1 VFQEVISRSYQI
13 RGRGHYEYSKPLP
26 IAYEEDFFEVDN
38 HTQRIVNKAWS
49 YAHVL
54 RDAGLP
60 FIAYTEQITFLL
72 FLKMADE
79 RTKPPIQSPASSPPE
94 LGWRSLLENDRQE
107 LELHYRRVFDELGKE
122 RGLLGEIFKR
132 ARLEIQDPALLR
144 RLIVELI
151 DKEHWSSMQA
161 DVKGDVYE
169 GILSRSA
176 EESPKG
182 AGQYFT
188 PRL

>member
-1 VFQEVISRSYQI
+1 MDWQ
-13 RGRGHYEYSKPLP
+13 
-26 IAYEEDFFEVDN
+26 
-38 HTQRIVNKAWS
+38 
-49 YAHVL
+49 
-54 RDAGLP
+54 
-60 FIAYTEQITFLL
+60 
-72 FLKMADE
+72 
-79 RTKPPIQSPASSPPE
+79 
-94 LGWRSLLENDRQE
+94 SLLEREGQE
-107 LELHYRRVFDELGKE
+107 LELHYRRILDELGKE

-151 DKEHWSSMQA
+151 DKEHWSSMRA

-176 EESPKG
+176 EESSKG

-188 PRL
+188 PRPLIQGIVDVMRPGPEDTVCDPAWERGRR